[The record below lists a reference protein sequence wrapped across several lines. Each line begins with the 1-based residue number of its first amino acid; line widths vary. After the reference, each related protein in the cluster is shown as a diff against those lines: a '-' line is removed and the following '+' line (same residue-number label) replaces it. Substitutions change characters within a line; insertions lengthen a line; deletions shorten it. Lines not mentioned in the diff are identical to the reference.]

1 MQIVIFEDEK
11 VHRLGPLV
19 HFKPVYSL
27 FAGCRTLLEKFRFH
41 LGPRVTFTCHC
52 RKYLQPVH
60 HGMFPLFRPAGD
72 RHEDVLL
79 VNGRLLCNERA
90 ASIMLHNPPAPGQCL
105 MQDDAVIFARVNAG
119 NIAAADGA
127 MPDVLDAALLSDRSE
142 VLRLEGFKLLRNIW
156 DPVALHPGELER
168 EAGTLELGKLL
179 GEVSSRAALDN
190 PQNIYVGPGARVKSG
205 AILDAESG
213 FVYIGPG
220 AVVGSQAVLA
230 ENIFVD
236 SSATVKTGGN
246 LHSNVTVGNYAKVG
260 GEIEDSIVE
269 PYANKQHEGFLG
281 HSYISSWC
289 NLGAGANTSDLR
301 NNYGKVTVV
310 LDGEKVR
317 TGEQFLGLLM
327 GEHSKCSINSMFNT
341 GTVAGTSANIF
352 GNGFPPKNIPSF
364 SWGGPGEGFEY
375 YDVEK
380 ALETARVVM
389 QRRGVEMSAEYESM
403 FRYVAALEQAKKIS
417 V

>member
-19 HFKPVYSL
+19 HFKPVYYLS
-27 FAGCRTLLEKFRFH
+27 AGCRTLLGKFRFH
-41 LGPRVTFTCHC
+41 LGPHVDFSCHS
-52 RKYLQPVH
+52 RKYLQPVYR
-60 HGMFPLFRPAGD
+60 GMLPLFHPAGD
-72 RHEDVLL
+72 VHEDLLL
-79 VNGRLLCNERA
+79 VNGRLLCDERS

-105 MQDDAVIFARVNAG
+105 VQDEEVIFARVNAG
-119 NIAAADGA
+119 NIATQGAAL
-127 MPDVLDAALLSDRSE
+127 PDVIDTAYLSAVCE
-142 VLRLEGFKLLRNIW
+142 VIGLEGFKLIRNIW

-168 EAGTLELGKLL
+168 EAGTIELGNLL
-179 GEVSSRAALDN
+179 GEVSSRAALEN
-190 PQNIYVGPGARVKSG
+190 PQNIYVGKGARVKSG

-213 FVYIGPG
+213 FVYIGSG

-230 ENIFVD
+230 ENIFLD
-236 SSATVKTGGN
+236 RFATVKTGGN
-246 LHSNVTVGNYAKVG
+246 LHSNVAVGNYAKVG
-260 GEIEDSIVE
+260 GEIEDSVVE
-269 PYANKQHEGFLG
+269 SYANKQHEGFLG

-289 NLGAGANTSDLR
+289 NLGAGSNTSDLR
-301 NNYGKVTVV
+301 NNYGKVKII
-310 LDGEKVR
+310 LDGEKVQ

-327 GEHSKCSINSMFNT
+327 GEHSKCSINSMFDT

-352 GNGFPPKNIPSF
+352 GNGFSPKNIPSF
-364 SWGGPGEGFEY
+364 SWGGSGQGFQHY
-375 YDVEK
+375 AVEK

-389 QRRGVEMSAEYESM
+389 QRRGVEMSAEYEAM